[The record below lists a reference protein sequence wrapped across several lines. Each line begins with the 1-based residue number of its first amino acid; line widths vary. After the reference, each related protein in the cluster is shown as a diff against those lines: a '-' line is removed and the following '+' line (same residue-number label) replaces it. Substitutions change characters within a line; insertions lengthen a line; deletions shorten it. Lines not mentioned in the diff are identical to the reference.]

1 MATVDRLRGGPATSS
16 GPESALWTAHEVADL
31 LGVSHEYIWQ
41 LSREGRIPTVSL
53 GRVSS
58 VPAGVDPRLARTD
71 RVAGR
76 ARLGRDGPDEQIEP
90 AARIGSGSL
99 YPHRGSWYAKWYVGN
114 RQVKRK
120 IGRQRKRGSR
130 EGLTKAQ
137 AEKEMRRLMR
147 EVKADA
153 TRAPDPARGR
163 RRLHCPRPRLPRTQ
177 AVDGSGLRRHPEQKP
192 SAGLPKKTINRYGG
206 ADIEG
211 YVSSMKKA
219 GRSPKTISNHLNFLH
234 GLFAFAEKR
243 GWASGNAVAA
253 AERPR
258 AAGHNPDI
266 RYIDQDE
273 LEGLLLEI
281 PDDVLGAVER
291 PLYLTAA
298 MTGLRQGE
306 LIALRWKDVDWKAG
320 LIRVRRNYTRGR
332 FGTPK
337 TKRSSRA
344 VPMPGRVATEL
355 KLHLKRSNYTG
366 ADDLVFCH
374 PETGSPFDS
383 SKMRKRFKVA
393 IEAAGVRSIRFH
405 DLRHTFGTKMA
416 AAGAPLRTIQEWM
429 GHRDYKTTEIYADY
443 APDPVQ
449 GARWAE
455 AAFAEEDEEED
466 GDAIDDENDAS

>member
-1 MATVDRLRGGPATSS
+1 MSEG
-16 GPESALWTAHEVADL
+16 ADNRR
-31 LGVSHEYIWQ
+31 SY
-41 LSREGRIPTVSL
+41 
-53 GRVSS
+53 
-58 VPAGVDPRLARTD
+58 
-71 RVAGR
+71 
-76 ARLGRDGPDEQIEP
+76 
-90 AARIGSGSL
+90 GSGSL
-99 YPHRGSWYAKWYVGN
+99 FVLRGSWYAKWYVGT
-114 RQVKRK
+114 RQIKRK

-147 EVKADA
+147 EVKATPQERLTLREVGDA
-153 TRAPDPARGR
+153 YIAHVRDFLER
-163 RRLHCPRPRLPRTQ
+163 
-177 AVDGSGLRRHPEQKP
+177 KP
-192 SAGLPKKTINRYGG
+192 STVQDYEGILNKAERGLPKKTINRYGG

-211 YVSSMKKA
+211 YVASMKKA

-234 GLFAFAEKR
+234 GLFAFAKKR
-243 GWASGNAVAA
+243 GWASANAVGE
-253 AERPR
+253 AERPG
-258 AAGHNPDI
+258 AEGADPDI
-266 RYIDQDE
+266 RFIDLEE
-273 LEGLLLEI
+273 LEALLHQI
-281 PDDVLGAVER
+281 PDDALGAVER
-291 PLYLTAA
+291 RLYVTAA

-306 LIALRWKDVDWKAG
+306 LIALRWKDVDWNAG

-344 VPMPGRVATEL
+344 VPMPERVAATL
-355 KLHLKRSNYTG
+355 KEHFKRSNYTG

-374 PETGSPFDS
+374 PETGGPYDS
-383 SKMRKRFKVA
+383 SKMRKRFKDA

-405 DLRHTFGTKMA
+405 DLRHTFGTRMA

-455 AAFAEEDEEED
+455 AAFTEDEPEEDS
-466 GDAIDDENDAS
+466 DATEDENEAR

>member
-1 MATVDRLRGGPATSS
+1 MARDNNR
-16 GPESALWTAHEVADL
+16 
-31 LGVSHEYIWQ
+31 
-41 LSREGRIPTVSL
+41 
-53 GRVSS
+53 
-58 VPAGVDPRLARTD
+58 
-71 RVAGR
+71 R
-76 ARLGRDGPDEQIEP
+76 AY
-90 AARIGSGSL
+90 GSGSL
-99 YPHRGSWYAKWYVGN
+99 YPHRGSWYAKWYVGT
-114 RQVKRK
+114 RQIKRK

-130 EGLTKAQ
+130 DGLTKAQ

-147 EVKADA
+147 ELKPTPQERLTLREVGDA
-153 TRAPDPARGR
+153 YIAHVRDFLER
-163 RRLHCPRPRLPRTQ
+163 
-177 AVDGSGLRRHPEQKP
+177 KP
-192 SAGLPKKTINRYGG
+192 STVEDYEGILNRAERGLPKKTINRYGA

-211 YVSSMKKA
+211 YVSAMKKA

-234 GLFAFAEKR
+234 GVFAFAEKR
-243 GWASGNAVAA
+243 GWASGNAVAE

-258 AAGHNPDI
+258 PDGSDPDI
-266 RYIDQDE
+266 RFLDLEE
-273 LEGLLLEI
+273 LEALLREV

-306 LIALRWKDVDWKAG
+306 LIALRWKDIDWKAG

-337 TKRSSRA
+337 TKRSSRS
-344 VPMPGRVATEL
+344 VPMPERVAAVL
-355 KLHLKRSNYTG
+355 KEHFGRSAYTG

-374 PETGSPFDS
+374 HETGGPFDA
-383 SKMRKRFKVA
+383 SKMRKRFKDA

-443 APDPVQ
+443 APDPQ
-449 GARWAE
+449 QEARWAH
-455 AAFAEEDEEED
+455 AAFDEEKK
-466 GDAIDDENDAS
+466 AKDEGGPGEAGARPR

>member
-1 MATVDRLRGGPATSS
+1 MADDNNR
-16 GPESALWTAHEVADL
+16 
-31 LGVSHEYIWQ
+31 
-41 LSREGRIPTVSL
+41 
-53 GRVSS
+53 
-58 VPAGVDPRLARTD
+58 
-71 RVAGR
+71 R
-76 ARLGRDGPDEQIEP
+76 AY
-90 AARIGSGSL
+90 GSGSL
-99 YPHRGSWYAKWYVGN
+99 YPHRGSWYAKWYVGP

-147 EVKADA
+147 EVKPTQHERLTLREVGDA
-153 TRAPDPARGR
+153 YIAHVRDFLER
-163 RRLHCPRPRLPRTQ
+163 
-177 AVDGSGLRRHPEQKP
+177 KP
-192 SAGLPKKTINRYGG
+192 STVQDYEGILNKAERGLPKKTVDRYG
-206 ADIEG
+206 ASDIEG
-211 YVSSMKKA
+211 YVSAMKKA
-219 GRSPKTISNHLNFLH
+219 GRKPKTISNHLNFLH

-243 GWASGNAVAA
+243 GWASGNAVAE

-258 AAGHNPDI
+258 AEGADPDI
-266 RYIDQDE
+266 RFIDLEE
-273 LEGLLLEI
+273 LEALLRVV

-344 VPMPGRVATEL
+344 VPMPNRVAVAL
-355 KLHLKRSNYTG
+355 KQHLKRSEYTG

-374 PETGSPFDS
+374 PETGGPLDA
-383 SKMRKRFKVA
+383 SKMRKRFKAA
-393 IEAAGVRSIRFH
+393 IKAAGVRSIRFH
-405 DLRHTFGTKMA
+405 DLRHTFGTRMA

-455 AAFAEEDEEED
+455 AAFAGEEDDED
-466 GDAIDDENDAS
+466 GDATDDENEAS